1 MVYGGGRR
9 RGRRKCADADGRPA
23 MTSMVG
29 GLRLDLDLGL
39 GLGRGRSRCLG
50 QCQCQC
56 QRQRQYQ

>member
-39 GLGRGRSRCLG
+39 ARGGSRCLG
-50 QCQCQC
+50 QCQC